1 MDHVLYPT
9 LKDTGFTTEVYHING
24 KGEDAG
30 VVYSEMQGVENESS
44 TRMFGEL
51 QKTLFPEGSGYRSET
66 GGLMDALRV
75 LDIEKIR
82 KYHNSYYLPQ
92 NLCLFITGKIDPTK
106 LLKVLTDEV
115 EPTIE
120 KNQQA
125 KGPRPEGWKRPW
137 VETASKTPPVLTED
151 KVVIT
156 EFPEKDESQY
166 IKVVQGA
173 QYVGKANKVSRR
185 HGRSDYELDR
195 RVLPRLPHGESS
207 GHTCLV
213 SQRFRNISITEAAYR
228 DQRSMGNWSR
238 P

>member
-1 MDHVLYPT
+1 VFLGSQQYPYKGILDTLANRAFAAGTNAWTDTTNTTYTITTAGEEGFLRILPVYMDHVLYPT

-30 VVYSEMQGVENESS
+30 VVYSEMQGVENEPSS
-44 TRMFGEL
+44 RMFGEL

-125 KGPRPEGWKRPW
+125 KGPRPDGWKRPW
-137 VETASKTPPVLTED
+137 VETASKTPPVLAED

-156 EFPEKDESQY
+156 EFPEKDES
-166 IKVVQGA
+166 KSTKPA
-173 QYVGKANKVSRR
+173 QRGLYV
-185 HGRSDYELDR
+185 
-195 RVLPRLPHGESS
+195 
-207 GHTCLV
+207 
-213 SQRFRNISITEAAYR
+213 
-228 DQRSMGNWSR
+228 
-238 P
+238 